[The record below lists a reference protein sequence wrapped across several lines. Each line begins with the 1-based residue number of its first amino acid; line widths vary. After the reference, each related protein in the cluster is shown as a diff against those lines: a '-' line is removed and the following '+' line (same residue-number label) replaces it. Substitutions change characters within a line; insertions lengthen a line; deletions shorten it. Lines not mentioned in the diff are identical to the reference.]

1 MSCSCAR
8 SKGMFRGWSCEVS
21 GDSCM
26 FLRPNARACATV
38 FGEGPEAE
46 GLKQF
51 VFTFYTFDG
60 IKNSMAVYGKD
71 ERDARIRLREYY
83 GKICKIELFK

>member
-38 FGEGPEAE
+38 FREGPEAE